1 MEEEEGIMKMDGE
14 EERMMK
20 EDGGK
25 ERMMEIDGRG
35 GGDDGNGWER
45 RRE

>member
-1 MEEEEGIMKMDGE
+1 MEEDGE
-14 EERMMK
+14 E
-20 EDGGK
+20 

-45 RRE
+45 RRVLRESTDLHRGQ

>member
-1 MEEEEGIMKMDGE
+1 MGE
-14 EERMMK
+14 EERMME
-20 EDGGK
+20 EDGEE

-45 RRE
+45 RRG